1 MRGTSFIVLLAAL
14 LLGEAGPA
22 RADYPDRPVRLIVP
36 FIAGSAPDVV
46 ARQAAQRLTG
56 GLGQQFVIE
65 NKPGAAG
72 NIGAEVAAR
81 AAPDG
86 YTLMLLTSSHIQNK
100 FLYARLN
107 YDVARDFVP
116 ITILTR
122 IPSLMVV
129 PPSSPAKTVV
139 EFVELA
145 KANPG
150 KLNYG
155 SGGVGS
161 LAHLSAEAFRFA
173 TGIDYVHVPYKGA
186 PDIVLALLGNQVQ
199 VGFPTMPT
207 AFRPAKQ
214 GSLRALAVTSAR
226 RTSAMPDVPTLLEAM
241 PNGFDMDGW
250 LALAAPAGTP
260 PEIVERIHAVLAE
273 ALKDP
278 AFKDALGSDG
288 SEIVI
293 NAPKDFA
300 QQLKSESTKGEALI
314 KRVGIK
320 LD

>member
-1 MRGTSFIVLLAAL
+1 MRPFVLALLAVVLSGAV
-14 LLGEAGPA
+14 GSAH
-22 RADYPDRPVRLIVP
+22 ADYPDKPVRLIVP
-36 FIAGSAPDVV
+36 YIAGSAPDVV
-46 ARQAAQRLTG
+46 ARQAAQRLTA

-86 YTLMLLTSSHIQNK
+86 YTLLLLTSSHMQNK
-100 FLYARLN
+100 FLYSKVN

-129 PPSSPAKTVV
+129 PPSSPARTVA
-139 EFVELA
+139 EFIDLA
-145 KANPG
+145 RANPG

-155 SGGVGS
+155 SGGFGT

-173 TGIDYVHVPYKGA
+173 TGIDYIHVPYKGA
-186 PDIVLALLGNQVQ
+186 PDIVLALMANQVQ

-207 AFRPAKQ
+207 AFRPARQ
-214 GSLRALAVTSAR
+214 GSLRALAVSSAR

-241 PNGFDMDGW
+241 PDGFDLDGW
-250 LALAAPAGTP
+250 LALAAPAGTS
-260 PEIVERIHAVLAE
+260 PEIVARIHSILAD
-273 ALKDP
+273 ALKD
-278 AFKDALGSDG
+278 ASFKEALGSDG

-293 NAPKDFA
+293 NTPTDFA
-300 QQLKSESTKGEALI
+300 QQLRSETTKGEALI
-314 KRVGIK
+314 KRVGVK